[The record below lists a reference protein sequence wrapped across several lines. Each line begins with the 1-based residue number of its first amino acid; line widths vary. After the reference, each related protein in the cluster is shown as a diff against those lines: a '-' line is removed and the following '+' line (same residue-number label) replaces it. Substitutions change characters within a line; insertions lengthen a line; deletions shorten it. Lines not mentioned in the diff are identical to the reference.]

1 MSTWMFLVVG
11 LLILINALYVAAEF
25 AIVGARASRVEHFA
39 RQGHRL
45 AAAIL
50 PIVKD
55 TTRLDRYIAA
65 CQIGITL
72 SSLILGAFGQATIAL
87 ALGALLVADWGM
99 DMVGAYALSA
109 TIVLVVLTS
118 AQVVLGELIPKT
130 VALQYPVGTAMYTY
144 LPMRWSLVFFSPFIQ
159 VLNGS
164 GNLVL
169 RRFGVDPEVSHRHVH
184 SPDEIELLIRESNE
198 GGLLE
203 AKASKRLRE
212 VLRLSRHTVRQFMV
226 PRRQIASLDLAAPL
240 DELLDRIDASPYTRL
255 LVHRDGLDNVRG
267 FIHVKDLAMATAAR
281 HEIDCLQSLVRPILA
296 LPNRLTLD
304 RVLGQMRDRRAR
316 IALVVSEYGDVEG
329 LISLEDIVREL
340 IGELSDEFKS
350 NTDLAPEQLDAER
363 WRLPGRL
370 PLDEAID
377 WARPYTARGIWDA
390 SEAETLAGWLLEQ
403 FGTIPAAGDRLD
415 VDGLV
420 FEIEAMDGPAI
431 VSVLVRVVGGA
442 VGEGH
447 A

>member
-1 MSTWMFLVVG
+1 MSAWMFSVVG

-25 AIVGARASRVEHFA
+25 AVVGARPSRVEHFA

-45 AAAIL
+45 AAALL
-50 PIVKD
+50 PTVRD
-55 TTRLDRYIAA
+55 TTRLDRYIAT

-87 ALGALLVADWGM
+87 ALGALLVSDWGM
-99 DMVGAYALSA
+99 ETLAAYALSA

-118 AQVVLGELIPKT
+118 TQVVLGELIPKT

-144 LPMRWSLVFFSPFIQ
+144 LPMRWSLVFFSPFIRL
-159 VLNGS
+159 LNGS
-164 GNLVL
+164 GNLIL
-169 RRFGVDPEVSHRHVH
+169 RRFGVDPQVSHRHVH
-184 SPDEIELLIRESNE
+184 SPVEIELLIRESNE
-198 GGLLE
+198 GGVLE
-203 AKASKRLRE
+203 ATASKRLRE

-226 PRRQIASLDLAAPL
+226 PRRQIASLDLGAPL
-240 DELLDRIDASPYTRL
+240 DQLLAEIDASPYTRL
-255 LVHRDGLDNVRG
+255 VVHRGGLDHVRG
-267 FIHVKDLAMATAAR
+267 FIHVKDLAIATAAGR
-281 HEIDCLQSLVRPILA
+281 EIQALQSLVRPILA

-350 NTDLAPEQLDAER
+350 NTDLAPEQLDENR

-377 WARPYTARGIWDA
+377 WARPYTEPGVWDA
-390 SEAETLAGWLLEQ
+390 SQAETLAGWLLEQ
-403 FGTIPAAGDRLD
+403 LGAIPEAGDTLEL
-415 VDGLV
+415 VGLA
-420 FEIEAMDGPAI
+420 FEIEAMEGPAI
-431 VSVLVRVVGGA
+431 ASVMVRVGGA
-442 VGEGH
+442 PSGDEH

>member
-1 MSTWMFLVVG
+1 
-11 LLILINALYVAAEF
+11 
-25 AIVGARASRVEHFA
+25 VGARPSHVEHFA

-55 TTRLDRYIAA
+55 TTRMDRYIAT

-87 ALGALLVADWGM
+87 ALGALLVSIWGM
-99 DMVGAYALSA
+99 ETLGAYALSA

-118 AQVVLGELIPKT
+118 TQVVLGELIPKT

-144 LPMRWSLVFFSPFIQ
+144 LPMRWSLAFFAPF
-159 VLNGS
+159 VALLNGS
-164 GNLVL
+164 GNLIL
-169 RRFGVDPEVSHRHVH
+169 RRFGIDPEVSHRHVH
-184 SPDEIELLIRESNE
+184 SPDEIELLIRESSK
-198 GGLLE
+198 GGILE
-203 AKASKRLRE
+203 AKAGKRLRE

-240 DELLDRIDASPYTRL
+240 DQLLAEIDASPYTRL
-255 LVHRDGLDNVRG
+255 VVHRGGLDKVRG
-267 FIHVKDLAMATAAR
+267 FIHVKDLAIATAGGR
-281 HEIDCLQSLVRPILA
+281 EIQALQSLVRPILA

-316 IALVVSEYGDVEG
+316 IALVVNEYGDVEG

-340 IGELSDEFKS
+340 IGDLSDEFKS
-350 NTDLAPEQLDAER
+350 NTELTPEQLDDDL

-377 WARPYTARGIWDA
+377 WARPYTDQDIWDA
-390 SEAETLAGWLLEQ
+390 SQAETLAGWLLEQ
-403 FGTIPAAGDRLD
+403 LGTIPEAGDTLEL
-415 VDGLV
+415 VGLA
-420 FEIEAMDGPAI
+420 FEIEEMDGPAI
-431 VSVLVRVVGGA
+431 ASVMVRVGGGA
-442 VGEGH
+442 SGGEH

>member
-1 MSTWMFLVVG
+1 MSVWMFLVVG

-45 AAAIL
+45 AAALL

-55 TTRLDRYIAA
+55 TTRLDRYIAT

-87 ALGALLVADWGM
+87 ALGALLVSDWGM
-99 DMVGAYALSA
+99 ETVGAYALSA

-118 AQVVLGELIPKT
+118 TQVVLGELIPKT
-130 VALQYPVGTAMYTY
+130 VALQYPVGTAIYTY
-144 LPMRWSLVFFSPFIQ
+144 LPMRWSLVVFYPFIGL
-159 VLNGS
+159 LNGS
-164 GNLVL
+164 GNLIL
-169 RRFGVDPEVSHRHVH
+169 RRLGIDPEVSHRHVH
-184 SPDEIELLIRESNE
+184 SPDEIELLIRESSE
-198 GGLLE
+198 GGMLE
-203 AKASKRLRE
+203 PKASKRLRE
-212 VLRLSRHTVRQFMV
+212 VLRLGRHTVRQFMV

-240 DELLDRIDASPYTRL
+240 DELLAEIDASPYTRL
-255 LVHRDGLDNVRG
+255 VVHRGGLDNVRG
-267 FIHVKDLAMATAAR
+267 FIHVKDLAIATAGGR
-281 HEIDCLQSLVRPILA
+281 EIVALQSLVRPLLA

-350 NTDLAPEQLDAER
+350 NSELAPEQLDEDR

-377 WARPYTARGIWDA
+377 WARPYTDPAVWDT
-390 SEAETLAGWLLEQ
+390 SHAETLAGWLLEQ
-403 FGTIPAAGDRLD
+403 LGTIPETGERLD
-415 VDGLV
+415 VSGLA

-431 VSVLVRVVGGA
+431 VSVLIRVVGGA
-442 VGEGH
+442 SEDGH

>member
-1 MSTWMFLVVG
+1 MSVWMFLVVG

-45 AAAIL
+45 AAALL

-55 TTRLDRYIAA
+55 TTRLDRYIAT

-87 ALGALLVADWGM
+87 ALGGLLVSEWGM
-99 DMVGAYALSA
+99 ETVGAHTLSA

-118 AQVVLGELIPKT
+118 TQVVLGELIPKT
-130 VALQYPVGTAMYTY
+130 VALQYPVGTAMYTF
-144 LPMRWSLVFFSPFIQ
+144 LPMRWSLTLFSPFISL
-159 VLNGS
+159 LNGS

-169 RRFGVDPEVSHRHVH
+169 KRFGVDPEVSHRHVH
-184 SPDEIELLIRESNE
+184 SPDEIELLIRESGE
-198 GGLLE
+198 GGMLE

-212 VLRLSRHTVRQFMV
+212 VLRLSRHTARQFMV

-240 DELLDRIDASPYTRL
+240 DELLTEIDASPYTRL
-255 LVHRDGLDNVRG
+255 VVHRGGLDNVRG
-267 FIHVKDLAMATAAR
+267 FIHVKDLAIATAGGR
-281 HEIDCLQSLVRPILA
+281 EIAALQSLVRPLLA

-316 IALVVSEYGDVEG
+316 SSLVVSEYGDVEG

-350 NTDLAPEQLDAER
+350 NSELAPEQLDNDR

-377 WARPYTARGIWDA
+377 WARPYTDPGVWDT
-390 SEAETLAGWLLEQ
+390 SHAETLAGWLLEQ
-403 FGTIPAAGDRLD
+403 LGTIPETGDRLD
-415 VDGLV
+415 VPGLG
-420 FEIEAMDGPAI
+420 FEIEEMDGPAI
-431 VSVLVRVVGGA
+431 ASVLVSVVVGASGDDNA
-442 VGEGH
+442 
-447 A
+447 

>member
-11 LLILINALYVAAEF
+11 TLILINALYVAAEF

-39 RQGHRL
+39 AQGHRL
-45 AAAIL
+45 AAALL

-72 SSLILGAFGQATIAL
+72 SSLILGAFGQATIAF
-87 ALGALLVADWGM
+87 ALGALLVSDWGM
-99 DMVGAYALSA
+99 ETVGAYALSA

-144 LPMRWSLVFFSPFIQ
+144 LPMRWSLAFFAPFIRL
-159 VLNGS
+159 LNGS
-164 GNLVL
+164 GNLIL
-169 RRFGVDPEVSHRHVH
+169 RQFGVDTEVSHRHVH
-184 SPDEIELLIRESNE
+184 SPDEIELLIRESSE
-198 GGLLE
+198 GGILE

-240 DELLDRIDASPYTRL
+240 DQLLAEIDASPYTRL
-255 LVHRDGLDNVRG
+255 VIHRGGLDNVRG
-267 FIHVKDLAMATAAR
+267 FIHVKDLAIATAGGR
-281 HEIDCLQSLVRPILA
+281 EILALQPMVRPLLA

-350 NTDLAPEQLDAER
+350 NFELAPEQLADGR
-363 WRLPGRL
+363 WRFPGRL

-377 WARPYTARGIWDA
+377 WARPYTEPGVWDT
-390 SEAETLAGWLLEQ
+390 SQAETLAGWLLEQ
-403 FGTIPAAGDRLD
+403 LGTIPEAGDRLD
-415 VDGLV
+415 LVGLEL
-420 FEIEAMDGPAI
+420 EIEEMNGPAI
-431 VSVLVRVVGGA
+431 ASVVVRIAGTAPGD
-442 VGEGH
+442 EH

>member
-1 MSTWMFLVVG
+1 MSVWMLLVVG

-45 AAAIL
+45 AAALL

-55 TTRLDRYIAA
+55 TTRLDRYIAT

-87 ALGALLVADWGM
+87 ALGALLVSDWGM
-99 DMVGAYALSA
+99 ETVGAYALSA

-144 LPMRWSLVFFSPFIQ
+144 LPMRWSLVLFYPFIGL
-159 VLNGS
+159 LNGS
-164 GNLVL
+164 GNLIL
-169 RRFGVDPEVSHRHVH
+169 RGFGVDPQVSHRHVH

-198 GGLLE
+198 GGVME

-240 DELLDRIDASPYTRL
+240 DQLLAEIDASPYTRL
-255 LVHRDGLDNVRG
+255 VVHRGGLDNVRG
-267 FIHVKDLAMATAAR
+267 FIHVKDLAIATAGGR
-281 HEIDCLQSLVRPILA
+281 EIHALQPLVRPLLA

-350 NTDLAPEQLDAER
+350 NTELALEPLADGR

-370 PLDEAID
+370 PLDEAIE
-377 WARPYTARGIWDA
+377 WARPYTDPAVWHD
-390 SEAETLAGWLLEQ
+390 SQAETLAGWLLEQ
-403 FGTIPAAGDRLD
+403 LGTIPEAGDSLD
-415 VDGLV
+415 VIGLA
-420 FEIEAMDGPAI
+420 FEIEEMDGPAI
-431 VSVLVRVVGGA
+431 VSVLVSVVGTASG
-442 VGEGH
+442 GED